1 MAGIARL
8 VFGELCL
15 HDDLES
21 ARFALDFIPRQA
33 WRDVRLPG

>member
-21 ARFALDFIPRQA
+21 ARFAVDFIPRQA